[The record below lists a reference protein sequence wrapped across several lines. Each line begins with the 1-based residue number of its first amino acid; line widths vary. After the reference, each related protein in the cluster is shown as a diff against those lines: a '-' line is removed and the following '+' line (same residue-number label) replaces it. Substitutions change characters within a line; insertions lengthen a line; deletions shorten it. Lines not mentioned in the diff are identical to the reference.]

1 MLKCYAATSVLR
13 ASPLN
18 WALCVFNQSCKGIGL
33 NKNEIESIT
42 QVVFPK
48 HQDEFQHAEVLVVLG
63 SYKATQ
69 YKMPTAVQLYKEK
82 KVSKLLLSGGNLAI
96 DRKPEFESMREYA
109 LTNGVSES
117 DIILEPH
124 AKNTVENAQFSAE
137 IIVESEVAKKSVAIL
152 TTAFHI
158 KRAKHLFKNVLPQSL
173 ELYGYFVN
181 DRSTRRDN
189 WWLTES
195 AVSRVMH
202 SHEVIKSLGVK
213 PYA

>member
-1 MLKCYAATSVLR
+1 MRC
-13 ASPLN
+13 SPLN
-18 WALCVFNQSCKGIGL
+18 RALCVFTQSWKGLGL
-33 NKNEIESIT
+33 NKREIDSIT
-42 QVVFPK
+42 QVVFPT

-69 YKMPTAVQLYKEK
+69 YKMPTAVRLYKEK

-96 DRKPEFESMREYA
+96 DQKPEFESMKEYA
-109 LTNGVSES
+109 LDNGVPDS
-117 DIILEPH
+117 DIILERH
-124 AKNTVENAQFSAE
+124 AKNTVENAQYSSE
-137 IIVESEVAKKSVAIL
+137 IIVESEIAKRSVAIL

-158 KRAKHLFKNVLPQSL
+158 KRAKYLFKNALPQYL
-173 ELYGYFVN
+173 ELHSYFVN

-195 AVSRVMH
+195 AISRLMH
-202 SHEVIKSLGVK
+202 SHEVRKRLGVK

>member
-1 MLKCYAATSVLR
+1 MGFAGWSQA
-13 ASPLN
+13 PLSK
-18 WALCVFNQSCKGIGL
+18 ALCVFTQSCKGLGL
-33 NKNEIESIT
+33 NKREIESIT
-42 QVVFPK
+42 QVVFPT

-69 YKMPTAVQLYKEK
+69 YKMPTAVRLYKEK

-96 DRKPEFESMREYA
+96 DQKPEFESMKEYA
-109 LTNGVSES
+109 LDNGVPDS
-117 DIILEPH
+117 DIILERH
-124 AKNTVENAQFSAE
+124 AKNTVENAQYSSE
-137 IIVESEVAKKSVAIL
+137 IIVESEIAKRSVAIL

-158 KRAKHLFKNVLPQSL
+158 KRAKYLFKNALPQYL
-173 ELYGYFVN
+173 ELHSYFVN

-195 AVSRVMH
+195 AISRVMH
-202 SHEVIKSLGVK
+202 SHEVIKRLGVK

>member
-1 MLKCYAATSVLR
+1 MASILR
-13 ASPLN
+13 CSPLSR
-18 WALCVFNQSCKGIGL
+18 ALCVFTQSCKGLGL
-33 NKNEIESIT
+33 NKREIESIT
-42 QVVFPK
+42 QVVFPT

-69 YKMPTAVQLYKEK
+69 YKMPTAVRLYKEK

-96 DRKPEFESMREYA
+96 DQKPEFESMKEYA
-109 LTNGVSES
+109 LDNGVPDL
-117 DIILEPH
+117 DIILERH
-124 AKNTVENAQFSAE
+124 AKNTVENAQYSSE
-137 IIVESEVAKKSVAIL
+137 IIVESEIAKRSVAIL

-158 KRAKHLFKNVLPQSL
+158 KRAKYLFKNALPQYL
-173 ELYGYFVN
+173 ELHSYFVN

-195 AVSRVMH
+195 AISRVMH
-202 SHEVIKSLGVK
+202 SHEVIKRLGVK

>member
-1 MLKCYAATSVLR
+1 MRCSH
-13 ASPLN
+13 LN
-18 WALCVFNQSCKGIGL
+18 RALCVFTQSCKGLGL
-33 NKNEIESIT
+33 NKREIESIT
-42 QVVFPK
+42 QAVFPT

-69 YKMPTAVQLYKEK
+69 YKMPTAVRLYKEK

-96 DRKPEFESMREYA
+96 DQKPEFESMKEYA
-109 LTNGVSES
+109 LDNGVPDS
-117 DIILEPH
+117 DIILERH
-124 AKNTVENAQFSAE
+124 AKNTVENAQYSSE
-137 IIVESEVAKKSVAIL
+137 IIVESEIAKRSVAIL

-158 KRAKHLFKNVLPQSL
+158 KRAKYLFKNALPQYL
-173 ELYGYFVN
+173 ELHSYFVN

-195 AVSRVMH
+195 AISRVMH
-202 SHEVIKSLGVK
+202 SHEVIKRLGVK

>member
-1 MLKCYAATSVLR
+1 MRCSH
-13 ASPLN
+13 LN
-18 WALCVFNQSCKGIGL
+18 RALCVFTQSCKGIGL
-33 NKNEIESIT
+33 NKKEIESIT

-173 ELYGYFVN
+173 ELHGYFVN

>member
-1 MLKCYAATSVLR
+1 MR
-13 ASPLN
+13 ASHLN
-18 WALCVFNQSCKGIGL
+18 KALCVFTQSCKGLGL
-33 NKNEIESIT
+33 NKREIESIT
-42 QVVFPK
+42 QVVFPT

-69 YKMPTAVQLYKEK
+69 YKMPTAVRLYKEK

-96 DRKPEFESMREYA
+96 DQKPEFESMKEYA
-109 LTNGVSES
+109 LDNGVPDS
-117 DIILEPH
+117 DIILERH
-124 AKNTVENAQFSAE
+124 AKNTVENAQYSSE
-137 IIVESEVAKKSVAIL
+137 IIVESEIAKRSVAIL

-158 KRAKHLFKNVLPQSL
+158 KRAKYLFKNALPQYLALHS
-173 ELYGYFVN
+173 YFVN

-195 AVSRVMH
+195 AISRVMH
-202 SHEVIKSLGVK
+202 SHEVIKRLGVK

>member
-1 MLKCYAATSVLR
+1 MRFGL
-13 ASPLN
+13 LN
-18 WALCVFNQSCKGIGL
+18 WALCVFTQSCKGLGL
-33 NKNEIESIT
+33 NKREIESIT
-42 QVVFPK
+42 QVVFPT

-69 YKMPTAVQLYKEK
+69 YKMPTAVRLYKEK

-96 DRKPEFESMREYA
+96 DQKPEFESMKEYA
-109 LTNGVSES
+109 LDNGVPDS
-117 DIILEPH
+117 DIILERH
-124 AKNTVENAQFSAE
+124 AKNTVENAQYSSE
-137 IIVESEVAKKSVAIL
+137 IIVESEIAKRSVAIL

-158 KRAKHLFKNVLPQSL
+158 KRAKYLFKNALPQYL
-173 ELYGYFVN
+173 ELHSYFVN

-195 AVSRVMH
+195 AISRVMH
-202 SHEVIKSLGVK
+202 SHEVIKRLGVK

>member
-1 MLKCYAATSVLR
+1 M
-13 ASPLN
+13 
-18 WALCVFNQSCKGIGL
+18 
-33 NKNEIESIT
+33 NKREIESIT

-48 HQDEFQHAEVLVVLG
+48 HQNEFQHAEVLVVLG

-69 YKMPTAVQLYKEK
+69 YKMPTAIRLYKEK

-96 DRKPEFESMREYA
+96 DQRPEFESMKEYA
-109 LTNGVSES
+109 LDNAVPDS
-117 DIILEPH
+117 DIILERY
-124 AKNTVENAQFSAE
+124 AKNTVENAQFSSK
-137 IIVESEVAKKSVAIL
+137 IIVESEIAKRSVAIL

-158 KRAKHLFKNVLPQSL
+158 KRAMHLFKNALPQYL
-173 ELYGYFVN
+173 ELHSYFVN

-202 SHEVIKSLGVK
+202 SHEALKLLGVK

>member
-1 MLKCYAATSVLR
+1 M
-13 ASPLN
+13 
-18 WALCVFNQSCKGIGL
+18 
-33 NKNEIESIT
+33 NKREIESIT
-42 QVVFPK
+42 QVVFPT

-69 YKMPTAVQLYKEK
+69 YKMPTAVRLYKEK

-96 DRKPEFESMREYA
+96 DQKPEFESMKEYA
-109 LTNGVSES
+109 LDNGVPDS
-117 DIILEPH
+117 DIILEQH
-124 AKNTVENAQFSAE
+124 AKNTVENAQYSSE
-137 IIVESEVAKKSVAIL
+137 IIVESEIAKRSVAIL

-158 KRAKHLFKNVLPQSL
+158 KRAKYLFKNALPQYL
-173 ELYGYFVN
+173 ELHSYFVN

-195 AVSRVMH
+195 AISRVMH
-202 SHEVIKSLGVK
+202 SHEVIKRLGVK

>member
-1 MLKCYAATSVLR
+1 MRCSHLNR
-13 ASPLN
+13 AS
-18 WALCVFNQSCKGIGL
+18 CVFTQSCKGLGL
-33 NKNEIESIT
+33 NKREIESIT
-42 QVVFPK
+42 QVVFPT

-69 YKMPTAVQLYKEK
+69 YKMPTAVRLYKEK

-96 DRKPEFESMREYA
+96 DQKPEFESMKEYA
-109 LTNGVSES
+109 LDNGVPDS
-117 DIILEPH
+117 DIILERH
-124 AKNTVENAQFSAE
+124 AKNTVENAQYSSE
-137 IIVESEVAKKSVAIL
+137 IIVESEIAKRSVAIL

-158 KRAKHLFKNVLPQSL
+158 KRAKYLFKNALPLYL
-173 ELYGYFVN
+173 ELHSYFVN

-195 AVSRVMH
+195 AISRVMH
-202 SHEVIKSLGVK
+202 SHEVIKRLGVK

>member
-1 MLKCYAATSVLR
+1 MR
-13 ASPLN
+13 ASHLN
-18 WALCVFNQSCKGIGL
+18 WALCVFTQSCKGLGL
-33 NKNEIESIT
+33 NKREIESIT
-42 QVVFPK
+42 QVVFPT

-69 YKMPTAVQLYKEK
+69 YKMPTAVRLYKEK

-96 DRKPEFESMREYA
+96 DQKPEFESMKEYA
-109 LTNGVSES
+109 LDNGVPDS
-117 DIILEPH
+117 DIILERH
-124 AKNTVENAQFSAE
+124 AKNTVENAQYSSE
-137 IIVESEVAKKSVAIL
+137 IIVESEIAKRSVAIL

-158 KRAKHLFKNVLPQSL
+158 KRAKYLFKNALPQYL
-173 ELYGYFVN
+173 ELHSYFVN

-195 AVSRVMH
+195 AISRVMH
-202 SHEVIKSLGVK
+202 SHEVIKCLGVK

>member
-1 MLKCYAATSVLR
+1 MRCSH
-13 ASPLN
+13 LN
-18 WALCVFNQSCKGIGL
+18 RALCVFTQSWKGLGL
-33 NKNEIESIT
+33 NKREIDSIT
-42 QVVFPK
+42 QVVFPT

-69 YKMPTAVQLYKEK
+69 YKMPTAVRLYKEK

-96 DRKPEFESMREYA
+96 DQKPEFESMKEYA
-109 LTNGVSES
+109 LDNGVPDS
-117 DIILEPH
+117 DIILERH
-124 AKNTVENAQFSAE
+124 AKNTVENAQYSSE
-137 IIVESEVAKKSVAIL
+137 IIVESEIAKRSVAIL

-158 KRAKHLFKNVLPQSL
+158 KRAKYLFKNALPQYL
-173 ELYGYFVN
+173 ELHSYFVN

-195 AVSRVMH
+195 AISRVMH
-202 SHEVIKSLGVK
+202 SHEVIKRLGVK

>member
-1 MLKCYAATSVLR
+1 MR
-13 ASPLN
+13 ASHLN
-18 WALCVFNQSCKGIGL
+18 WALCVFTQSCKGLGL
-33 NKNEIESIT
+33 NKREIESIT
-42 QVVFPK
+42 QVVFPT

-69 YKMPTAVQLYKEK
+69 YKMPTAVRLYKEK

-96 DRKPEFESMREYA
+96 DQKPEFESMKEYA
-109 LTNGVSES
+109 LDNGVPDS
-117 DIILEPH
+117 DIILERH
-124 AKNTVENAQFSAE
+124 AKNTVENAQYSSE
-137 IIVESEVAKKSVAIL
+137 IIVESEIAKRSVAIL

-158 KRAKHLFKNVLPQSL
+158 KRAKYLFKNALPQYLALHS
-173 ELYGYFVN
+173 YFVN

-195 AVSRVMH
+195 AISRVMH
-202 SHEVIKSLGVK
+202 SHEVIKRLGVK

>member
-1 MLKCYAATSVLR
+1 M
-13 ASPLN
+13 
-18 WALCVFNQSCKGIGL
+18 GL

-173 ELYGYFVN
+173 ELYGCFVN